1 MAGRGR
7 PRNANAAAPQSSAKK
22 RGRPPKNPATGGE
35 EGRPTRSTRAS
46 NAGVKKRGRP
56 PTKGVPTAKAS
67 KSKSKVQSG
76 WAAMSV
82 ERQQQWRKQ
91 ITGIYNIKCPI
102 AEKEWPEQAEGTIM
116 RLHIDGETIWGE
128 FDSGCYDGYIRFD
141 SVASSAI
148 PGSKMRFAWK
158 GTDSAGCPD
167 TGEGELILSESHGVE
182 GAFFGMYG
190 ERFEFQGPRKFMPC
204 VSGRPSDFYKL
215 KWRYFEDE
223 CPKHWY

>member
-1 MAGRGR
+1 
-7 PRNANAAAPQSSAKK
+7 
-22 RGRPPKNPATGGE
+22 
-35 EGRPTRSTRAS
+35 
-46 NAGVKKRGRP
+46 
-56 PTKGVPTAKAS
+56 
-67 KSKSKVQSG
+67 
-76 WAAMSV
+76 
-82 ERQQQWRKQ
+82 
-91 ITGIYNIKCPI
+91 
-102 AEKEWPEQAEGTIM
+102 M